1 LLEREVELCA
11 IFAKELSKPE
21 IDRALLHLL
30 SHQTYK
36 KWKQVMFVSDMNSLP
51 KVEDPRLVFLPS
63 SNIVRNIEIAVTQQC
78 SPLSYA
84 ILLNPG

>member
-1 LLEREVELCA
+1 
-11 IFAKELSKPE
+11 
-21 IDRALLHLL
+21 
-30 SHQTYK
+30 
-36 KWKQVMFVSDMNSLP
+36 MFVSDMNSLP